1 VSRYRRWKE
10 LLELLAAEGQLQVM
24 HAARALAVSPATVR
38 RDFDELA
45 WQQKLTR
52 IRGGAVARS
61 VLAMPRQIARLN
73 GGATTTSGPHLPG
86 NASEDHDEPRQGRLA
101 CLVRSHRKGAGLTQ
115 RQLADLAGIS
125 LGTLEDLEQGR
136 TVRPRREALARLAG
150 VLQLRL
156 GELEYPASTAGQP
169 AGGGLSGRGLR
180 VEVLGPL
187 AVWRDGLPV
196 IVGPVRLRAVLGLLV
211 MYTETG
217 LRQAVILDALW
228 GDDPPSTSVAMIHA
242 QISRIRRLL
251 GPGPSPGGG
260 SRLLWDGCCYRL
272 SLDGIELDL
281 AEFAGL
287 AGRARHAVAAGDTTA
302 GCALYEQALGLW
314 RGHPL
319 EGIGPLYGHPAITE
333 LDRRRGDVVMEYAD
347 AAASAGQPD
356 RVVTHLEALTVREP
370 LDERAHARL
379 METLAATGHQGA
391 AFQVYQ
397 DLAAR
402 LDRELGV
409 MPGTEL
415 SATLLRVLRRQ
426 VPAGAAAHGGVVTAV
441 ATCPGCPYSVPRT
454 P

>member
-1 VSRYRRWKE
+1 MSRYRRWNE
-10 LLELLAAEGQLQVM
+10 LLELLAAEGQLQVK
-24 HAARALAVSPATVR
+24 HAAQALAVSPATVR

-45 WQQKLTR
+45 WQQRLTR
-52 IRGGAVARS
+52 VRGGAVADLS
-61 VLAMPRQIARLN
+61 
-73 GGATTTSGPHLPG
+73 SGPQLLG
-86 NASEDHDEPRQGRLA
+86 STTEDHDELPRGRLA

-115 RQLADLAGIS
+115 RQLADLAGIG

-136 TVRPRREALARLAG
+136 TARPRREALARLAR

-156 GELEYPASTAGQP
+156 DELEYPASPAGQL
-169 AGGGLSGRGLR
+169 AGSVLSGRGLR
-180 VEVLGPL
+180 VEILGPL

-211 MYTETG
+211 MYIETG

-272 SLDGIELDL
+272 SLDGIQLDL
-281 AEFAGL
+281 AEFAEL
-287 AGRARHAVAAGDTTA
+287 AGRARHAVVAGDA
-302 GCALYEQALGLW
+302 AAACALYEQALGLW
-314 RGHPL
+314 RGQPL
-319 EGIGPLYGHPAITE
+319 EGIDPLYGHPAVTE
-333 LDRRRGDVVMEYAD
+333 LDRHRGDVVMEYAD
-347 AAASAGQPD
+347 AAESAGLPD
-356 RVVTHLEALTVREP
+356 RVVTHLEALAVREP

-391 AFQVYQ
+391 ALRVYQ

-415 SATLLRVLRRQ
+415 SATLVRVLRRQ
-426 VPAGAAAHGGVVTAV
+426 VPAAAAAAHGGVVTAV
-441 ATCPGCPYSVPRT
+441 ATCPGCPYSLAEP
-454 P
+454 PDPSI